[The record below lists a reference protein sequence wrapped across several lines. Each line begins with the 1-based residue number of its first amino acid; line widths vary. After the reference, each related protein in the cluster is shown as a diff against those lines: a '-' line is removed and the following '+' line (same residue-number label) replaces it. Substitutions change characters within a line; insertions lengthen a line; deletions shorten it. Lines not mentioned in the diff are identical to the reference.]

1 MWWWADGL
9 SLTVNTLL
17 KLTCI
22 SRYLHKCSVIFSAH
36 VNSFDFVVPYL
47 RKTLIVGAE
56 SDNETTITTMI
67 KFLLT
72 AIQTFRLFNVSCD
85 VQHFPMASTRAWQI
99 VIVPAL
105 LLCAGCLVFKSNC
118 WGIYCLKPNSDFILI
133 YAQKHV
139 TLLCRAGS
147 NALLRRITRWNR

>member
-1 MWWWADGL
+1 M
-9 SLTVNTLL
+9 NTLL

-22 SRYLHKCSVIFSAH
+22 SRYLHKCYVIFSAH

-72 AIQTFRLFNVSCD
+72 AIQTFRLFNVSRD
-85 VQHFPMASTRAWQI
+85 VQHFPTHRR
-99 VIVPAL
+99 VLGKL
-105 LLCAGCLVFKSNC
+105 LLFQHCFSVPGV
-118 WGIYCLKPNSDFILI
+118 
-133 YAQKHV
+133 
-139 TLLCRAGS
+139 
-147 NALLRRITRWNR
+147 